1 MRQGL
6 PAETRRG
13 LTPSVAQARVS
24 PLVSGGDRDTQTD
37 REPQASAGAWVAD
50 GGARRRH
57 GREKPPVRSRRR
69 DSVVAVPPR
78 GTGEWKPGG
87 LLLWPPPHSWGLVRS
102 RAGPPPRSGAGLV
115 SPAVGPQVPQ
125 GHPSFP
131 QEISTIEEGMN
142 RGRAGETGKAATFLK
157 GPRAWGGGAG
167 RSGPVGKA
175 SELPSD
181 SWWPRSRGPFLVLRL
196 SPSRP
201 GKAFMEL

>member
-1 MRQGL
+1 MATPPLLGACQEQGW
-6 PAETRRG
+6 PAPEVRG
-13 LTPSVAQARVS
+13 R
-24 PLVSGGDRDTQTD
+24 
-37 REPQASAGAWVAD
+37 
-50 GGARRRH
+50 
-57 GREKPPVRSRRR
+57 
-69 DSVVAVPPR
+69 
-78 GTGEWKPGG
+78 PGF
-87 LLLWPPPHSWGLVRS
+87 SS
-102 RAGPPPRSGAGLV
+102 
-115 SPAVGPQVPQ
+115 GPQVPQ

-157 GPRAWGGGAG
+157 GPRAWGGGVG